1 MFVNRNGHTLF
12 AGTPVVVAEQV
23 QRQQIHPRYKRELIR
38 AKSPQPAVDTQ
49 KYFLRHIARH
59 ALPARKAITHSV
71 DPAGMARNQFVPR
84 GSVAILAALDEL
96 ILLLSVTGK
105 GFITGKGSDLK
116 IQKHDLS
123 RLNDKAPQPDS

>member
-1 MFVNRNGHTLF
+1 
-12 AGTPVVVAEQV
+12 
-23 QRQQIHPRYKRELIR
+23 
-38 AKSPQPAVDTQ
+38 
-49 KYFLRHIARH
+49 
-59 ALPARKAITHSV
+59 
-71 DPAGMARNQFVPR
+71 MARNQFVPR